1 MNYQI
6 IYDNLINQAKNRL
19 VDGYTEKH
27 HILPKSM
34 GGSNQAFNI
43 VKLTAREHFLAHW
56 LLFKIYKTPSMA
68 KAFRL
73 MLDISKKPH
82 SKTYEIAKTIYA
94 KSMMGENNVSK
105 RPEVRKK
112 LKLNCY
118 SPFAGKKRPEHSILM
133 KEKKLFCGEKN
144 PFYGLGNRQVGS
156 KNHMARSVIGKYN
169 NSIVVEWSTLKE
181 ASQEIGVSL
190 QAICQALKKYQKS
203 KGWDLSYGN

>member
-68 KAFRL
+68 KAL
-73 MLDISKKPH
+73 
-82 SKTYEIAKTIYA
+82 
-94 KSMMGENNVSK
+94 
-105 RPEVRKK
+105 
-112 LKLNCY
+112 
-118 SPFAGKKRPEHSILM
+118 AG
-133 KEKKLFCGEKN
+133 
-144 PFYGLGNRQVGS
+144 
-156 KNHMARSVIGKYN
+156 
-169 NSIVVEWSTLKE
+169 
-181 ASQEIGVSL
+181 
-190 QAICQALKKYQKS
+190 
-203 KGWDLSYGN
+203 

>member
-1 MNYQI
+1 MREGEETVPKEILIHVTQDERRVAILSGGKLDDFYIELERQMNYQI

-73 MLDISKKPH
+73 MLDVSKKPH

-94 KSMMGENNVSK
+94 KSLSVFNLGDKSE
-105 RPEVRKK
+105 K
-112 LKLNCY
+112 LPN
-118 SPFAGKKRPEHSILM
+118 
-133 KEKKLFCGEKN
+133 
-144 PFYGLGNRQVGS
+144 
-156 KNHMARSVIGKYN
+156 
-169 NSIVVEWSTLKE
+169 
-181 ASQEIGVSL
+181 
-190 QAICQALKKYQKS
+190 
-203 KGWDLSYGN
+203 